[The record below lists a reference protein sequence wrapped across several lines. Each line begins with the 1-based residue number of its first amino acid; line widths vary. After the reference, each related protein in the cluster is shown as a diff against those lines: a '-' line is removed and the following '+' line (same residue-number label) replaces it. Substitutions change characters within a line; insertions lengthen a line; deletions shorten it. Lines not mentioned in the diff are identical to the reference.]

1 MAKFKKFTKSAFKPV
16 VVSSQEDLVKTGFL
30 GDQER
35 TPRVLQPTVGDVD
48 LAGWIK
54 DHGREVDREL
64 ARWGAVL
71 FRGFQVGGAADF
83 EKLAETY
90 CPDLFAEYGDLPSE
104 EDGNKIYRST
114 PYPPD
119 KIILFHNESS
129 HMHRWPMKQWFYC
142 VTAAAERGETPIVD
156 CREVYRELDAE
167 IRRPFEEKGLL
178 YVRNFISGLDVS
190 WRDFFRTEERAIVE
204 DYCRRS
210 GFEWEWLPEEGLR
223 ISQRAAAVARHPV
236 TGEAVFFNQVQLHHV
251 SFLEPEVR
259 ESLLSLGG
267 EDGLP
272 RNVYYGD
279 GSPVEDQVMKE
290 IEELYWRLSVQFRWR
305 EGDILLVDN
314 MLIAHARN
322 PYSGARKILVA
333 MGDMLDKKELAA

>member
-1 MAKFKKFTKSAFKPV
+1 MAKKFTTSAFKPV
-16 VVSSQEDLVKTGFL
+16 VISGQKDLVKAGFL
-30 GDQER
+30 EDRER
-35 TPRVLQPTVGDVD
+35 APRVLRPAVGDVD
-48 LAGWIK
+48 LAGWIR
-54 DHGREVDREL
+54 DHGPVIDREL

-71 FRGFQVGGAADF
+71 FRDFQVSGAAGF

-104 EDGNKIYRST
+104 EEGNKIYRST

-119 KIILFHNESS
+119 KVILFHNESP

-156 CREVYRELDAE
+156 CRAVYRELASE
-167 IRRPFEEKGLL
+167 IRRPFAEKGLL

-190 WRDFFRTEERAIVE
+190 WRDFFRTGERAAVE
-204 DYCRRS
+204 DYCRSS
-210 GFEWEWLPEEGLR
+210 GFERQWLPDEGLR
-223 ISQRAAAVARHPV
+223 ISQRAPAVARHPV
-236 TGEAVFFNQVQLHHV
+236 TGELVFFNQVQLHHA

-259 ESLLSLGG
+259 ESLLALVG

-279 GSPVEDQVMKE
+279 GSPVPDDVMRE
-290 IEELYWRLSVQFRWR
+290 IEKLYWRLAVQFRWQ

-314 MLIAHARN
+314 MIMAHARN
-322 PYSGARKILVA
+322 PYSGERKILVA
-333 MGDMLDKKELAA
+333 MGDMLDKKALAA